1 MDTII
6 VAVFAICEDILRA
19 LRHKDDVRVQM
30 TDAEVMTTAIVAML
44 YFNGNFETSR
54 VFLKE
59 MGYIPGM
66 LSKSR
71 FNRRL
76 HQIKPKF
83 LSVFCIL
90 AESWKNWNENAIYSI
105 DTFPVAVCDNYRI
118 RRCQIYQGNAYRG
131 YVSSKKQYYYGIKL
145 HLMVTEHGQPVE
157 FFLTPASLADVSG
170 LQFFDFDLPEGAKV
184 YADRGYN
191 HYVIE
196 DVLKEAGISFQP
208 MRKKNSKRP
217 FPPWICYLQH
227 AYRKMVETTGSLLNQ
242 LFPKRIH
249 AVTAQGFELKVV
261 LFVLALSFQ
270 FLK

>member
-1 MDTII
+1 MDTVI

-19 LRHKDDVRVQM
+19 MRHKDDIRSQM
-30 TDAEVMTTAIVAML
+30 SDAEVMTTAVVAML
-44 YFNGNFETSR
+44 YFSGNFERSR
-54 VFLKE
+54 IFLKE
-59 MGYIPGM
+59 MGYIPRM

-76 HQIKPKF
+76 HQIKPMF
-83 LSVFCIL
+83 LNVFCIL
-90 AESWKNWNENAIYSI
+90 AETWKAWNKNSIYSI
-105 DTFPVAVCDNYRI
+105 DTFPVPVCDNYRI
-118 RRCQIYQGNAYRG
+118 RRCQIYQGDEYRG

-145 HLMVTEHGQPVE
+145 HLMVTELGQPVE

-170 LQFFDFDLPEGAKV
+170 LQFFDFDLPAGAKM

-196 DVLKEAGISFQP
+196 DVLKEAGIIFQP

-249 AVTAQGFELKVV
+249 AVTAQGFELKMV

-270 FLK
+270 FFK